1 MLWKLLKCS
10 CKLWEARE
18 FQTKVIASVTQK
30 LIPKT
35 LDTFIQRASA
45 NIEMEIIVKGHCVP
59 GVKIY
64 HSSEQSYDFGR
75 IWIVMSF
82 TAIFPQK
89 QGPLFLRRT
98 SQVLLS
104 LFFSLRTPHLHFIS
118 NFLFLWQSHI

>member
-59 GVKIY
+59 GVKI
-64 HSSEQSYDFGR
+64 
-75 IWIVMSF
+75 
-82 TAIFPQK
+82 
-89 QGPLFLRRT
+89 
-98 SQVLLS
+98 
-104 LFFSLRTPHLHFIS
+104 
-118 NFLFLWQSHI
+118 